1 MKRTSKK
8 AKGHINNRLND
19 RNQKIALELFRS
31 DAFLVIN
38 KKLLKKLGPIKA
50 IFLENLVDKYKYWKD
65 KDMLNDDSFFL
76 THEEQIE
83 QTGMN
88 EYQIRECKKYMI
100 ELGLLKTSMKGI
112 PAKEHYTLDF
122 ERLVDILI
130 NDEIP
135 ISPALGNSEG
145 NTSSLQTVNTSNLQT
160 VIYKDTKYKDTI
172 NNIIGSKKEEE
183 TNKPT
188 NKNLEF
194 LPLAIKLADIVQSNK
209 NIKITQSR
217 VNNWAGEIRK
227 LSKIEGVV
235 PARIEKALDWYAQ
248 NIGGEYIPVIESG
261 STLRNKFTKL
271 EDAMKR
277 AGISGTSQKNHQEG
291 ESPKRLIKEHFNG
304 LAPAFEKDCYLPA
317 KELIPGLK
325 GREER
330 TKLTQNLI
338 ELYNKIEDAQE
349 RHIPKESQHLFP
361 GAMTIINLYIDWI
374 GNNSWIKDKSIN
386 LFSMDHLLFNK
397 FRREEARKDNLE
409 RDPVTG
415 KSYMEG

>member
-1 MKRTSKK
+1 MRRKERPTPF
-8 AKGHINNRLND
+8 HMEREQ
-19 RNQKIALELFRS
+19 RIALELFRS
-31 DAFLVIN
+31 DSFLVVN
-38 KKLLKKLGPIKA
+38 KTLLKQIGIMQS
-50 IFLENLVDKYKYWKD
+50 IFLANLMDKFHYWKD
-65 KDMLNDDSFFL
+65 RGLLQEDGSFFI
-76 THEEQIE
+76 THEDQYE
-83 QTGMN
+83 QTGLS
-88 EYQIRECKKYMI
+88 EYQIRKCKKAMVDNGI
-100 ELGLLKTSMKGI
+100 LKTKMKGV
-112 PAKEHYTLDF
+112 PAKEHYILDF
-122 ERLVDILI
+122 KRLIDLFLS
-130 NDEIP
+130 NE
-135 ISPALGNSEG
+135 LGKNIDPDVEKEEG
-145 NTSSLQTVNTSNLQT
+145 KTFNLQKGYTSNLQKG
-160 VIYKDTKYKDTI
+160 IYKDTRYKDTI
-172 NNIIGSKKEEE
+172 NNIIGSKNEEE

-227 LSKIEGVV
+227 LSKIEGVA

-248 NIGGEYIPVIESG
+248 NIGGQYIPVIESG
-261 STLRNKFTKL
+261 SSLRSKFTKL

-277 AGISGTSQKNHQEG
+277 AGVLGTNQKNQQEG

-330 TKLTQNLI
+330 AKLAQNLI
-338 ELYNKIEDAQE
+338 ELHNNIEDAQE

-386 LFSMDHLLFNK
+386 LFSMDHLLFSK

>member
-1 MKRTSKK
+1 MRRKERPTPS
-8 AKGHINNRLND
+8 HMEREQ
-19 RNQKIALELFRS
+19 RIALELFRS
-31 DAFLVIN
+31 DSFLVVN
-38 KKLLKKLGPIKA
+38 KKLLKQIGIMQS
-50 IFLENLVDKYKYWKD
+50 IFLANLMDKFHYWKD
-65 KDMLNDDSFFL
+65 RGLLQEDGSFFI
-76 THEEQIE
+76 THEDQSE
-83 QTGMN
+83 QTGLS
-88 EYQIRECKKYMI
+88 EHQIRKCKKAMVDI
-100 ELGLLKTSMKGI
+100 GVLKTKMKGV
-112 PAKEHYTLDF
+112 PAKEHYILDF
-122 ERLVDILI
+122 KRLMDLFLS
-130 NDEIP
+130 DE
-135 ISPALGNSEG
+135 LGKNSDVEKEEG
-145 NTSSLQTVNTSNLQT
+145 NTFNLQTVNTSNLQT
-160 VIYKDTKYKDTI
+160 VIYKDTRYKDTI
-172 NNIIGSKKEEE
+172 NNIIGSKNEEE

-194 LPLAIKLADIVQSNK
+194 LPLAIKLAGIVQSNK
-209 NIKITQSR
+209 NIKIPQSR
-217 VNNWAGEIRK
+217 VNNWANEIRK
-227 LSKIEGVV
+227 LSKIEGVA
-235 PARIEKALDWYAQ
+235 PARIERALDWYAQ

-277 AGISGTSQKNHQEG
+277 AGISGTSQKNQQEG

-330 TKLTQNLI
+330 VKLTQNLI

>member
-1 MKRTSKK
+1 MRRKERPTPF
-8 AKGHINNRLND
+8 HMEREQ
-19 RNQKIALELFRS
+19 RIALELFRS
-31 DAFLVIN
+31 DSFLVVN
-38 KKLLKKLGPIKA
+38 KTLLKQIGIMQS
-50 IFLENLVDKYKYWKD
+50 IFLANLMDKFHYWKD
-65 KDMLNDDSFFL
+65 RGLLQEDGSFFI
-76 THEEQIE
+76 THEDQYE
-83 QTGMN
+83 QTGLS
-88 EYQIRECKKYMI
+88 EYQIRKCKKAMADI
-100 ELGLLKTSMKGI
+100 GVLKTKMKGV
-112 PAKEHYTLDF
+112 PAKEYYILDF
-122 ERLVDILI
+122 KRLIDLFLS
-130 NDEIP
+130 NE
-135 ISPALGNSEG
+135 LGKNTDPDVEEEEG
-145 NTSSLQTVNTSNLQT
+145 KTFNLQKGYTSNLQKG
-160 VIYKDTKYKDTI
+160 IYKDTIYKDTI
-172 NNIIGSKKEEE
+172 NNIIGSKNEEE

-209 NIKITQSR
+209 NIKIPQSR
-217 VNNWAGEIRK
+217 VNNWANEIRK
-227 LSKIEGVV
+227 LSKIEGVA

-248 NIGGEYIPVIESG
+248 NIGGQYIPVIESG
-261 STLRNKFTKL
+261 STLRNKFIKL

-277 AGISGTSQKNHQEG
+277 AGILGTNQKNQQEG

-330 TKLTQNLI
+330 VKLTQNLI

-374 GNNSWIKDKSIN
+374 ENNSWIKDKSIN

-415 KSYMEG
+415 KSYMKG

>member
-76 THEEQIE
+76 THEKQIE

-145 NTSSLQTVNTSNLQT
+145 KTFNLQKGYTSNSQKG
-160 VIYKDTKYKDTI
+160 IYKDTIYKDTI
-172 NNIIGSKKEEE
+172 NNIIGSKNEEE

-209 NIKITQSR
+209 NIKIPQSR
-217 VNNWAGEIRK
+217 VNNWANEIRK
-227 LSKIEGVV
+227 LSKIEGVA
-235 PARIEKALDWYAQ
+235 PARIERALDWYAQ

-277 AGISGTSQKNHQEG
+277 AGISGTSQKNQQEG

-330 TKLTQNLI
+330 VKLAQNLI
-338 ELYNKIEDAQE
+338 ELHNKIEDAQE